1 MRNRFLCTTTLA
13 LAIVGASEVTWGE
26 PVAMSAQLQPADA
39 TPQDT
44 DASAAAV
51 SDEPKKDKAAKKS
64 ETEEREFK
72 LKGRVFVRDTVSS
85 NGWTNQLELAS
96 ARAGVLYRDRA
107 YGLRIEVEA
116 ELSGRNAE
124 VRDAYLRLDPNKHLR
139 VQAGRFKRP
148 ISAIALTSRWD
159 LPVIERGYL
168 NDLQIDYGFAAE
180 PDELPLS
187 GRFLGATTTLRDT
200 ALPGRPE
207 LILGVF
213 RSAVHDQLG
222 GSALDWSKQFPE
234 DVFSRLEVE
243 PLPGFKLA
251 TSLAWVGQLETAG
264 DQSTFRHGFVS
275 SLDAVVEVGMV
286 RGWIEAFT
294 GTSTLHLRTDGRALG
309 RFQAARA
316 IASGRLPVTDTIYV
330 EPYAT
335 FQYLDGSSELD
346 DDRIIQGGGGI
357 NLGVGEG
364 WRLQTA
370 VDRASVDRLLLYAST
385 TLFQV
390 QLATVF

>member
-1 MRNRFLCTTTLA
+1 
-13 LAIVGASEVTWGE
+13 
-26 PVAMSAQLQPADA
+26 MSAQLQGADA
-39 TPQDT
+39 TPQGS

-51 SDEPKKDKAAKKS
+51 PGEPQKGKAAKKS

-72 LKGRVFVRDTVSS
+72 LKGRVFVRDTISN
-85 NGWTNQLELAS
+85 NGWTNQFELAS

-139 VQAGRFKRP
+139 VQVGRFKRP

-168 NDLQIDYGFAAE
+168 NDLAVDYGFGAE

-187 GRFLGATTTLRDT
+187 GRFIGAATTLRDT

-207 LILGVF
+207 LIVGVF
-213 RSAVHDQLG
+213 RSAVHDQLA

-234 DVFSRLEVE
+234 DVFSRLEIE

-251 TSLAWVGQLETAG
+251 TSLAWVGQLETGG

-275 SLDAVVEVGMV
+275 SLDAVVEVGMF
-286 RGWIEAFT
+286 RGWFEAFT
-294 GTSTLHLRTDGRALG
+294 GTSTLHLSAVDGRALG

-316 IASGRLPVTDTIYV
+316 IVSGRLPVTDTIYV
-330 EPYAT
+330 EPYGM
-335 FQYLDGSSELD
+335 FQYLDASSELD

>member
-13 LAIVGASEVTWGE
+13 LAIVGASGVTWGE
-26 PVAMSAQLQPADA
+26 PVAMSAQLQGPDA
-39 TPQDT
+39 TPEGS
-44 DASAAAV
+44 DASAVAV
-51 SDEPKKDKAAKKS
+51 PDEPKKDKAAKKS

-72 LKGRVFVRDTVSS
+72 LKGRVFVRDTISS
-85 NGWTNQLELAS
+85 DGWTNQLELAS
-96 ARAGVLYRDRA
+96 ARAGVQYRDRA

-116 ELSGRNAE
+116 ELSGNNAE

-148 ISAIALTSRWD
+148 ISAVALASRWD

-168 NDLQIDYGFAAE
+168 NDFSIVFGASQ
-180 PDELPLS
+180 DELPLS
-187 GRFLGATTTLRDT
+187 GRFIGATTTLRDT

-213 RSAVHDQLG
+213 RSAVHEQLL
-222 GSALDWSKQFPE
+222 GSPLDWSKQFPE

-251 TSLAWVGQLETAG
+251 TSLAWVGQVETAG
-264 DQSTFRHGFVS
+264 EPSTFRHGFVS
-275 SLDAVVEVGMV
+275 SLDAVVEVGIF
-286 RGWIEAFT
+286 RGWFEAFT
-294 GTSTLHLRTDGRALG
+294 GTSTLHLTDGRALG

-330 EPYAT
+330 EPYAA

-346 DDRIIQGGGGI
+346 EDRIIQGGGGI

-370 VDRASVDRLLLYAST
+370 VDRASVDRLLVYEST